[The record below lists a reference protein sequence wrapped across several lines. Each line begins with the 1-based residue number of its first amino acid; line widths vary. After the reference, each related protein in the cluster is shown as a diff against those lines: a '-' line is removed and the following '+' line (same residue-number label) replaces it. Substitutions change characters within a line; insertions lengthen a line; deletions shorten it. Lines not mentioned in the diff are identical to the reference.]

1 MNLKLIYGNRLAEL
15 LKKYSAKN
23 EPLAKSGFFAF
34 ENLEEEAMLFVG
46 INPSNVE
53 NIEKYSIKKEDR
65 IYWGSEEFKNEYPY
79 YQHFDNLACEMKWSH
94 LDLYFCLETKQKILE
109 EMKDNKFLVEQI
121 NISKEIIQKLA
132 PKIIVVCNAYVRCL
146 MQEKFD
152 CEFDNEIG
160 TYRIKEC
167 NNVPIFFSGMFT
179 GQRALDV
186 GSRERLKWHINFVKE
201 KL

>member
-1 MNLKLIYGNRLAEL
+1 MNLKLMYGDRLAEL
-15 LKKYSAKN
+15 LKKYSVKNDSLAKN
-23 EPLAKSGFFAF
+23 GFFAF
-34 ENLEEEAMLFVG
+34 ENLEEKAMLFIG
-46 INPSNVE
+46 INPSKVKD
-53 NIEKYSIKKEDR
+53 IEKYSIIKEGE
-65 IYWGSEEFKNEYPY
+65 IYWGKEPFKKEYPF
-79 YQHFDNLACEMKWSH
+79 YQHFENLACGMKWSH

-132 PKIIVVCNAYVRCL
+132 PKIIVVCNAYARCL
-146 MQEKFD
+146 MQENFNY
-152 CEFDNEIG
+152 EFDNEIG

-201 KL
+201 NK